1 MNKYFLIIT
10 NTNVYNRQFITLSKS
25 NFDFEINKEDY
36 IYISEKGIIETLWK
50 LNKKDKERY
59 RIEKIKVVKDG
70 CKFLDLNISK
80 NNNKKTIYIN
90 NEQDIQYLSRVFQHK
105 IKIYLI

>member
-70 CKFLDLNISK
+70 CKFLDLNI
-80 NNNKKTIYIN
+80 
-90 NEQDIQYLSRVFQHK
+90 
-105 IKIYLI
+105 